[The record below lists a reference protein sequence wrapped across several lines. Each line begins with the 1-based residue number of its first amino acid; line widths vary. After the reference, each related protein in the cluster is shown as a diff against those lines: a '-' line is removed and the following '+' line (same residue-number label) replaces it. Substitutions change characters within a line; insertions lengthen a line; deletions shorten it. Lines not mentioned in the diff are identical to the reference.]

1 VASDAGGEVGG
12 GAQAML
18 CSRGESRFL
27 VAWEVSLSFLS
38 RGELGRGREG
48 GREVSIGGSGTG
60 KLEKKKERASG

>member
-1 VASDAGGEVGG
+1 
-12 GAQAML
+12 ML

-48 GREVSIGGSGTG
+48 GREVSIGGSGTAG
-60 KLEKKKERASG
+60 QGNWKRKKSERAARATRGING